1 MNDEFRDIICKL
13 KEPFVPEDH
22 EERDLPG
29 GGKWFYVRWQK
40 IRDRLDEVCPQWQ
53 ESYTAPVYL
62 DKYCTIGCTITIN
75 GVSRQRWG
83 NAEIELLSRSGKDMS
98 RGTPIE
104 RAVADA
110 FKSAAESFG
119 VAAYL
124 DEQAADKR
132 EFTIR
137 YLHSRGDARAF
148 KAARENGWVPGN
160 LPSTEQKREM
170 AAQERRSPA
179 MAKISENQQK
189 RLWAIAKNDGGYSNN
204 GVKALL
210 ETYGLTSTADI
221 PATQYSE
228 ICQKLADRELAMT
241 YNREPAIS

>member
-1 MNDEFRDIICKL
+1 MNDEFRDIIRQL
-13 KEPFVPEDH
+13 KEPFAPEDH

-104 RAVADA
+104 RAVA
-110 FKSAAESFG
+110 
-119 VAAYL
+119 
-124 DEQAADKR
+124 
-132 EFTIR
+132 I
-137 YLHSRGDARAF
+137 
-148 KAARENGWVPGN
+148 
-160 LPSTEQKREM
+160 
-170 AAQERRSPA
+170 
-179 MAKISENQQK
+179 
-189 RLWAIAKNDGGYSNN
+189 
-204 GVKALL
+204 
-210 ETYGLTSTADI
+210 
-221 PATQYSE
+221 
-228 ICQKLADRELAMT
+228 
-241 YNREPAIS
+241 